1 MSDDP
6 HKQSHYII
14 GSTGFGDAGEPV
26 PVTWPPGLCGDA
38 DPEETGAAL
47 AALDAVR
54 RCLVLVIEGGH
65 RDGIPVRVAALAVML
80 ELYATPSQA
89 AKALQVSAST
99 VVRALEKLRAEV
111 LRNDP
116 RFCVEVKCSPSH

>member
-80 ELYATPSQA
+80 ELYVTPSEA
-89 AKALQVSAST
+89 AKALEVSHTT
-99 VVRALEKLRAEV
+99 VVRALKKLRVEV
-111 LRNDP
+111 LRT
-116 RFCVEVKCSPSH
+116 